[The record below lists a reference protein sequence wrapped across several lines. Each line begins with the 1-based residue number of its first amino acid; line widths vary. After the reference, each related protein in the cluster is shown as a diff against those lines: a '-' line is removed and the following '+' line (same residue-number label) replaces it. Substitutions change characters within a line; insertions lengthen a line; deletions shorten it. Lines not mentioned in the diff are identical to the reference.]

1 MCAGA
6 TSCRDHAVPH
16 ECGCR
21 ASSRSAVCLRC
32 DHVVPASGRTW
43 WSCLSR
49 GLNEKSRRNPTS
61 RPRALV
67 SGVGG
72 LVSLPMDES
81 RPPIDVLT
89 ELRTGSGESLDRL
102 LPLVYQEL
110 RSMAHRQ
117 LAARGRG
124 GTLQTTALVHEAYL
138 KLVDQSR
145 ADWRDRAHFLA
156 VASIAMRHVLVDRAK
171 ARVALKRGGD
181 FRRITFDE
189 QEIGVDDQPDALVQ
203 LDEALERLGEVG
215 PRLVRVVECRFFGGL
230 TEDEIAE
237 ALGLTVRTVQRDWV
251 KARMMLRRALES

>member
-1 MCAGA
+1 
-6 TSCRDHAVPH
+6 
-16 ECGCR
+16 
-21 ASSRSAVCLRC
+21 
-32 DHVVPASGRTW
+32 
-43 WSCLSR
+43 
-49 GLNEKSRRNPTS
+49 
-61 RPRALV
+61 
-67 SGVGG
+67 
-72 LVSLPMDES
+72 MDES
-81 RPPIDVLT
+81 TLPIDVLT
-89 ELRTGSGESLDRL
+89 ELRTGQGESLDRL

-181 FRRITFDE
+181 LRRITFDE
-189 QEIGVDDQPDALVQ
+189 QAIAVDDQPEALVQ
-203 LDEALERLGEVG
+203 LDEALERLGEVD

-230 TEDEIAE
+230 TEDEIADS
-237 ALGLTVRTVQRDWV
+237 LGLTVRTVQRDWV